1 MVKIGFN
8 KGAYDIIVVIRL
20 KFVFN
25 KEAYAIRVGRRSFLI
40 KGRMVSEEG
49 V

>member
-1 MVKIGFN
+1 MKIGFN
-8 KGAYDIIVVIRL
+8 NGAYDIRVVIWS

-40 KGRMVSEEG
+40 KGRLVSEEG